1 MSLTVSEKSGPST
14 PPIPAGTYLAV
25 CSMMVDLGLQYNERF
40 GNTQQKV
47 LIGWEIPGET
57 IEIDG
62 EEKPR
67 MISKQYT
74 ASLSA
79 KATLR
84 KDLESWRGKSF
95 TPEELKAFD
104 MKTIVGASCML
115 SIIHAK
121 STTTGNPY
129 AKISGV
135 MAVPKGMPRA
145 TLSEPPITLDLDT
158 CDLADVQKLPNW
170 IAEMIMNSETYR
182 AMVNEPPAIVELSD
196 DDPENE
202 DDLPF

>member
-1 MSLTVSEKSGPST
+1 MSLTVSEKSGPSA

-25 CSMMVDLGLQYNERF
+25 CSMMIDLGLQYNERF
-40 GNTQQKV
+40 GNTAPKV

-74 ASLSA
+74 ASLST

-104 MKTIVGASCML
+104 MKSIVGASCML
-115 SIIHAK
+115 SVIHEVSSAGRK
-121 STTTGNPY
+121 Y
-129 AKISGV
+129 AKITGV

-145 TLSEPPITLDLDT
+145 SLSEPPITLDLDT

-170 IAEMIMNSETYR
+170 IAELIMNSETYR
-182 AMVNEPPAIVELSD
+182 NRLSD
-196 DDPENE
+196 PPEITELPDDPDSES
-202 DDLPF
+202 DLPF